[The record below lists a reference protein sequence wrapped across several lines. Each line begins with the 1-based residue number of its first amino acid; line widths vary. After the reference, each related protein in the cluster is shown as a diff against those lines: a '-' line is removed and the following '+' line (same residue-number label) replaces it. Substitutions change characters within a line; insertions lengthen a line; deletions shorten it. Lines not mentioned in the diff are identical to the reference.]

1 MGRDLADAFPVAR
14 HIFEEVDDALSQR
27 LSRLMFEGPADE
39 LNLTV
44 NAQPALM
51 AVSLAVYRV
60 LADFGMKPLAEIA
73 SCVAG
78 HSLGEYSALAAAGAF
93 GVADAARLLRLRGAA
108 MQQAVPV
115 GQGGM
120 AAILG
125 GDIDGVTSIAAE
137 AEANPDGDP
146 ETCQVANDNSPGQI
160 VVSGHLAAVE
170 RAIAIAAGRGIRR
183 AIMLQVSAP
192 FHCRLMRPAADA
204 MAEALAAQTIA
215 PLSVPLIANVTAQ
228 AASAPSEIRRLL
240 VEQVTSMV
248 RWRESVLAMKTIG
261 VERQV
266 ELGSGKVLTGLVRRI
281 DPEIAGI
288 AVGTPAEIETFLKTL
303 P

>member
-1 MGRDLADAFPVAR
+1 
-14 HIFEEVDDALSQR
+14 
-27 LSRLMFEGPADE
+27 
-39 LNLTV
+39 
-44 NAQPALM
+44 
-51 AVSLAVYRV
+51 
-60 LADFGMKPLAEIA
+60 
-73 SCVAG
+73 
-78 HSLGEYSALAAAGAF
+78 
-93 GVADAARLLRLRGAA
+93 

-125 GDIDGVTSIAAE
+125 GDIDIVTAIAAE
-137 AEANPDGDP
+137 AEANPDGASQ
-146 ETCQVANDNSPGQI
+146 TCQVANDNSPGQI

-240 VEQVTSMV
+240 VEQVTGMV